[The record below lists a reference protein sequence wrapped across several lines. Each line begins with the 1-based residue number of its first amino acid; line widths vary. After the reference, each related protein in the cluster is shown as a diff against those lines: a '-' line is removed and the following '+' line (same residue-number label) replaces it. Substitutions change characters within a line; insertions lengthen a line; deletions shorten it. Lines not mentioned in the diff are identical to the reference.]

1 MRLGDQF
8 ASECAQWYRKGPR
21 AHNAADARFQV
32 FKALVRRYGGTAVVR
47 HQPAITKALT
57 RIELQYARGE
67 ARDILLR
74 ALEEAGSDAAAA

>member
-1 MRLGDQF
+1 MKLGQQF
-8 ASECAQWYRKGPR
+8 AADCGQWYARGPR
-21 AHNAADARFQV
+21 GRNAADARFQV

-74 ALEEAGSDAAAA
+74 ALAGQP